1 MRGGGASEPLNSKD
15 FKNRKSG
22 FIKKFF
28 AFTLAEVLITLG
40 VIGVVAAL
48 TMPALISNHKKKV
61 YVTQLKKSVNT
72 LSNGFRQMLADENVD
87 SLEYT
92 TLLEPSQSG
101 YGKFT
106 LNPSV
111 LSKYFNIVHQED
123 NFDSRSLIYKSLRNV
138 TTYGHQAG
146 GFSPCSRITTADGA
160 QLCIAQDLYGDGISV
175 LIDVNGHN
183 RLPNTV
189 GLDVFAA
196 DFNLNGM
203 LEVYGGSLSH
213 THTHAACFG
222 LSGYTSGTACL
233 DIVIKHNWEITYY

>member
-1 MRGGGASEPLNSKD
+1 M
-15 FKNRKSG
+15 
-22 FIKKFF
+22 
-28 AFTLAEVLITLG
+28 ITLG

-92 TLLEPSQSG
+92 ALLEPSQSG
-101 YGKFT
+101 VT

-123 NFDSRSLIYKSLRNV
+123 NFASGSLVYKTLANGLNSGAHIGA
-138 TTYGHQAG
+138 YG
-146 GFSPCSRITTADGA
+146 FCTRITTADGA
-160 QLCIAQDLYGDGISV
+160 QLCIDSGVYVDSDSIGV

-189 GLDVFAA
+189 GLDVFFAK
-196 DFNLNGM
+196 FNFNGM
-203 LEVYGGSLSH
+203 LAVHGGQLHASADDSL
-213 THTHAACFG
+213 TNECFG
-222 LSGYTSGTACL
+222 YSNYAKGVACL
-233 DIVIKHNWEITYY
+233 NSVIMHNWEITYY

>member
-1 MRGGGASEPLNSKD
+1 M
-15 FKNRKSG
+15 
-22 FIKKFF
+22 
-28 AFTLAEVLITLG
+28 ITLG
-40 VIGVVAAL
+40 IIGVVAAL

-92 TLLEPSQSG
+92 TLLGPSQSG

-123 NFDSRSLIYKSLRNV
+123 NFYSSSLIYKALGSNNPA
-138 TTYGHQAG
+138 YGHQVASG
-146 GFSPCSRITTADGA
+146 CMPCSKITTADGA
-160 QLCIAQDLYGDGISV
+160 QLCIEQDIYGDNIIV

-196 DFNLNGM
+196 AFNLNGM
-203 LEVYGGSLSH
+203 LDVHGASSSHSLNESQE
-213 THTHAACFG
+213 ACFG
-222 LSGYTSGTACL
+222 SRTYASGGECL
-233 DIVIKHNWEITYY
+233 KNVIMNNWEITYY